1 MEIGICEEMTKP
13 GHFVNVMMYGVPILI
28 LFTLQASAKAN
39 PLPNK
44 MTIFQGNF
52 LDISLNSRRPGGGL
66 FTA

>member
-1 MEIGICEEMTKP
+1 MTKP
-13 GHFVNVMMYGVPILI
+13 RHVMTYGVLILI
-28 LFTLQASAKAN
+28 LFTLQASAKAK
-39 PLPNK
+39 PLPSK